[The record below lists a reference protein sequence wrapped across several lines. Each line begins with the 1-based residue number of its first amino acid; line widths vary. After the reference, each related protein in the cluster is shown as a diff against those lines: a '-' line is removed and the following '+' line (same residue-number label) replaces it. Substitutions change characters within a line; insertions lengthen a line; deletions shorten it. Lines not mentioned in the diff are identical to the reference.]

1 MRRFEQFLHRAT
13 QSVKLIQRMQND
25 AEERRD
31 DGRLVAALDCVA
43 SRALTK
49 IIPVKRLILEVIA
62 DTP

>member
-31 DGRLVAALDCVA
+31 DGRLVAALDCFA